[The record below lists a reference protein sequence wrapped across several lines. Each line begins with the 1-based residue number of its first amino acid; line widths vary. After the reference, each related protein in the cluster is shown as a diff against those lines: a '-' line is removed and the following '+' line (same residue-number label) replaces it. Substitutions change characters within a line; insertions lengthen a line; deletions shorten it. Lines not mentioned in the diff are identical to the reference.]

1 MTKKLEEMFE
11 LNETE
16 TAESMQE
23 KIELEQDSKDDKT
36 ANELIKEKLNL
47 DKIDEALPQVSGLAD
62 DKEILAGRIMEVA
75 SSMMSNAISAKNLK
89 VDKKLKMIELQLKK
103 LKLDQN
109 TNDDEPVSG
118 TGSILADRNELIK
131 QILANKENDK

>member
-62 DKEILAGRIMEVA
+62 DKEI
-75 SSMMSNAISAKNLK
+75 
-89 VDKKLKMIELQLKK
+89 DKYAEESYNSYKDLMDLGMNI
-103 LKLDQN
+103 
-109 TNDDEPVSG
+109 
-118 TGSILADRNELIK
+118 
-131 QILANKENDK
+131 